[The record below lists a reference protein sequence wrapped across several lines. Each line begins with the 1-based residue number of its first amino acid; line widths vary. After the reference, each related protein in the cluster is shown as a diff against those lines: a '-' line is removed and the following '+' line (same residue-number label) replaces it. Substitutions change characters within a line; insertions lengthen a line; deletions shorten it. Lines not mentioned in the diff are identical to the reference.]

1 MRRRILQAVMHEGS
15 DNAGEW
21 DSVPFSL
28 FLSGGSVI
36 VGSDR
41 RREESVEELAKL
53 ITAGAW
59 GLVAL
64 TLAAG
69 IPFAWRKVLAYIEA
83 KTQLSLADAVRRMLD
98 E

>member
-1 MRRRILQAVMHEGS
+1 MRGDYM
-15 DNAGEW
+15 N
-21 DSVPFSL
+21 
-28 FLSGGSVI
+28 
-36 VGSDR
+36 
-41 RREESVEELAKL
+41 ELAHL

-64 TLAAG
+64 MLAAG

-83 KTQLSLADAVRRMLD
+83 RTQLQLAEAVRRMLD

>member
-1 MRRRILQAVMHEGS
+1 MEDI
-15 DNAGEW
+15 
-21 DSVPFSL
+21 
-28 FLSGGSVI
+28 
-36 VGSDR
+36 
-41 RREESVEELAKL
+41 AKL
-53 ITAGAW
+53 ISAGCW

-83 KTQLSLADAVRRMLD
+83 KTQLSLAEAVRRMLD

>member
-1 MRRRILQAVMHEGS
+1 M
-15 DNAGEW
+15 D
-21 DSVPFSL
+21 
-28 FLSGGSVI
+28 
-36 VGSDR
+36 
-41 RREESVEELAKL
+41 ELAHL

-64 TLAAG
+64 MLAAG

-83 KTQLSLADAVRRMLD
+83 RTQLQLAEAVRRMLD

>member
-1 MRRRILQAVMHEGS
+1 MATQK
-15 DNAGEW
+15 
-21 DSVPFSL
+21 
-28 FLSGGSVI
+28 GG
-36 VGSDR
+36 
-41 RREESVEELAKL
+41 ESVEALAKL

-83 KTQLSLADAVRRMLD
+83 KTQLSLAEAVRRMLD

>member
-1 MRRRILQAVMHEGS
+1 M
-15 DNAGEW
+15 
-21 DSVPFSL
+21 
-28 FLSGGSVI
+28 
-36 VGSDR
+36 
-41 RREESVEELAKL
+41 EEVAKL

-69 IPFAWRKVLAYIEA
+69 IPFAWRKVLAYVEA
-83 KTQLSLADAVRRMLD
+83 KTQLSLAEAVRRMLD

>member
-1 MRRRILQAVMHEGS
+1 MFLHALRIQWH
-15 DNAGEW
+15 
-21 DSVPFSL
+21 
-28 FLSGGSVI
+28 SGTIQERGNHVS
-36 VGSDR
+36 
-41 RREESVEELAKL
+41 ELAQL

-64 TLAAG
+64 SLAAG

-83 KTQLSLADAVRRMLD
+83 KTQLQLAEAVRRMLD

>member
-1 MRRRILQAVMHEGS
+1 
-15 DNAGEW
+15 
-21 DSVPFSL
+21 
-28 FLSGGSVI
+28 
-36 VGSDR
+36 
-41 RREESVEELAKL
+41 VEDIAKL

-69 IPFAWRKVLAYIEA
+69 IPFAWRKALAYIEA
-83 KTQLSLADAVRRMLD
+83 KTQLSLAEAVRRMLD

>member
-1 MRRRILQAVMHEGS
+1 MS
-15 DNAGEW
+15 
-21 DSVPFSL
+21 
-28 FLSGGSVI
+28 
-36 VGSDR
+36 
-41 RREESVEELAKL
+41 ELAQL

-64 TLAAG
+64 SLAAG

-83 KTQLSLADAVRRMLD
+83 KTQLQLAEAVRRMLD

>member
-1 MRRRILQAVMHEGS
+1 VN
-15 DNAGEW
+15 D
-21 DSVPFSL
+21 
-28 FLSGGSVI
+28 
-36 VGSDR
+36 
-41 RREESVEELAKL
+41 LAHL

-64 TLAAG
+64 MLAAG

-83 KTQLSLADAVRRMLD
+83 RTQLQLAEAVRRMLD

>member
-1 MRRRILQAVMHEGS
+1 MNDVAR
-15 DNAGEW
+15 
-21 DSVPFSL
+21 
-28 FLSGGSVI
+28 
-36 VGSDR
+36 
-41 RREESVEELAKL
+41 L

-83 KTQLSLADAVRRMLD
+83 KTQLQLAEAVRRMLD

>member
-1 MRRRILQAVMHEGS
+1 MDDIAR
-15 DNAGEW
+15 
-21 DSVPFSL
+21 
-28 FLSGGSVI
+28 
-36 VGSDR
+36 
-41 RREESVEELAKL
+41 L

-69 IPFAWRKVLAYIEA
+69 IPFAWRKILAYIES
-83 KTQLSLADAVRRMLD
+83 KTQLHLAEAVRRMLD